1 MILFI
6 VALSLF
12 LLSLVG
18 ILLVNNYIAKRGKS
32 FGSTWM
38 GPICVVILLVSFIFG
53 LVAIPLFRTYRVEYR
68 EVTNYQ
74 ILKSSDAIVID
85 LTNSN
90 AKVSNFSNKLLKYNS
105 YRAVTDFGDSTK
117 VFEGIER
124 GFYGDALL
132 RFYVWSNPPYKFYNR
147 E

>member
-18 ILLVNNYIAKRGKS
+18 ILLVNNYIAKRGKK

-38 GPICVVILLVSFIFG
+38 GPIFVVVLLVTIVFG
-53 LVAIPLFRTYRVEYR
+53 LVALPLLRAYRVEYR
-68 EVTNYQ
+68 EIVNYQ
-74 ILKSSDAIVID
+74 VLKSSDAIVID

-90 AKVSNFSNKLLKYNS
+90 AKVSDLSNKLIKYNS
-105 YRAVTDFGDSTK
+105 YRAVTEFQDSTK
-117 VFEGIER
+117 IFERIER
-124 GFYGDALL
+124 AFYGDVLYRTYA
-132 RFYVWSNPPYKFYNR
+132 WSNPPYQFFNR

>member
-6 VALSLF
+6 VALALFFVSLIGIF
-12 LLSLVG
+12 LTDHFR
-18 ILLVNNYIAKRGKS
+18 KKS
-32 FGSTWM
+32 FGETWI
-38 GPICVVILLVSFIFG
+38 GPICIVVLLVSFIFG
-53 LVAIPLFRTYRVEYR
+53 IVAIPLLRTYKVEYR
-68 EVTNYQ
+68 EIGNYQ
-74 ILKSSDAIVID
+74 VLKAPDAVIVD

-90 AKVSNFSNKLLKYNS
+90 AKISDFSNKLLKFNS
-105 YRAVTDFGDSTK
+105 YRAVTEFNDSTK
-117 VFEGIER
+117 IFEGIER